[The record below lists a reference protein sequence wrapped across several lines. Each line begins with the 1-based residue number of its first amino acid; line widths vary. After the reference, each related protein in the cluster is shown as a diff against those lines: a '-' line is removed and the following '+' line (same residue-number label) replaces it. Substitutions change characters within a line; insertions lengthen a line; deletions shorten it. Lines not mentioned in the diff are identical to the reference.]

1 MNQINPRKLLL
12 SKWTASQPVNR
23 EKHFIVIDCQVNE
36 QDEVVSVD
44 LQAVLTQRSQRLPW
58 NALQDADIWLPGWR

>member
-12 SKWTASQPVNR
+12 SKWTSIRPVNR
-23 EKHFIVIDCQVNE
+23 EKHFIVIECQVDE

-58 NALQDADIWLPGWR
+58 NALQDADIWLTGWR